1 MSDVKLVVFNNG
13 LQLVGDFT
21 LVDQSVGKV
30 TIKKAVQLVIG
41 PRTEAEAAQGKV
53 GMSFTPFL
61 QYTTEWENGLV
72 FSANDILSVA
82 TPVMDLM
89 NGYNSMFGSGL
100 VLPGGQVAGSGLV
113 LPR

>member
-13 LQLVGDFT
+13 LQVVGDFT
-21 LVDQSVGKV
+21 LVDQSIGKV

-41 PRTEAEAAQGKV
+41 PRTEVEAAQGKV

-61 QYTTEWENGLV
+61 QYTQEWETGLT

-82 TPVMDLM
+82 TPITELL
-89 NGYNSMFGSGL
+89 NGYNANFGSGL
-100 VLPGGQVAGSGLV
+100 VLPGGQVGGSGLV